1 MFGSRENRSDYIVNA
16 SRVFGL
22 GREPSLCA
30 RKEDFG
36 SGENRSVCVERRLF
50 PGR

>member
-1 MFGSRENRSDYIVNA
+1 MIIIVNA
-16 SRVFGL
+16 SGVFGL

-36 SGENRSVCVERRLF
+36 SGEKRSVCAEDGYSLDYNICIML
-50 PGR
+50 G